1 MEQAQLPTERI
12 SRVVGLA
19 SSVLFDRE
27 NPRSPVNRRISIVV
41 LTQQAEQD
49 ANKTDLPATQRA
61 AAESESSAAP
71 AVAPVDG
78 QPDAGVQPAAEAR
91 PAATP

>member
-61 AAESESSAAP
+61 AAE
-71 AVAPVDG
+71 
-78 QPDAGVQPAAEAR
+78 
-91 PAATP
+91 